1 MACKIG
7 LINGSGYLERQLW
20 MGQCMRNAVWDGKGT
35 ILLMRISLDIY
46 LYLYLRA
53 CWDIR

>member
-20 MGQCMRNAVWDGKGT
+20 MGQCMRTAVWDGKGT
-35 ILLMRISLDIY
+35 ILLVRISLDIY

>member
-1 MACKIG
+1 VACKIG

-20 MGQCMRNAVWDGKGT
+20 MGKCMRTAVWDGKGT
-35 ILLMRISLDIY
+35 ILLVRISLDIY